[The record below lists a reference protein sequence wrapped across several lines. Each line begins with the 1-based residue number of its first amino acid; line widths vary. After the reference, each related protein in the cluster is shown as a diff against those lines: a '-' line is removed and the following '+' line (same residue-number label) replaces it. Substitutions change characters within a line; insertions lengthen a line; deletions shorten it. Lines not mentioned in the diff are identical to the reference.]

1 MTPWTIRAFILV
13 LVALALVD
21 HFRPGWVFPVSLAAF
36 GAALLL
42 TIGIGRDEERE
53 GSVDG

>member
-1 MTPWTIRAFILV
+1 VTPWTIRAFILL

-21 HFRPGWVFPVSLAAF
+21 HFRPGWVFPVNLAAF

-53 GSVDG
+53 PHA